1 MRDQLVADV
10 LAKSIWA
17 DWTKTPITGD
27 ASSRRYFRLSKTSE
41 AEAIVMDDPSRTT
54 AKFTEIATF
63 LTSLDL
69 TAPKIFLHDP
79 KLGMMVI
86 EDLGPNDFAAHL
98 RSEPKDE
105 ALLYTVATQTLCQLN
120 SQKTNLELGAIDAK
134 TAPTMINLAALH
146 YAPDPHCEND
156 LCDAMQ
162 SAFQATVDPTPYL
175 ALRDFHAENL
185 IWRPDRQGLDRVGL
199 LDFQDACYAPAGYD
213 LMSLIRDARRDVD
226 KEIALDC
233 ITQFCEATGRNA
245 QEFSAHLACISAQ
258 RNLRILGIFARLS
271 KQDGKIKYLSFLTRV
286 WNHLMTD
293 LSHPALS
300 ELKSTVVQHLPPP
313 NAETLQRLQS

>member
-17 DWTKTPITGD
+17 DWTRTPITGD
-27 ASSRRYFRLSKTSE
+27 ASSRRYFRLRKASE
-41 AEAIVMDDPSRTT
+41 ADIIVMDDPSRTT
-54 AKFTEIATF
+54 AKFAEIATF
-63 LTSLDL
+63 LTLSGFA
-69 TAPKIFLHDP
+69 APEIYLHDP
-79 KLGMMVI
+79 KLGIMVI

-98 RSEPKDE
+98 HNEPNGE
-105 ALLYTVATQTLCQLN
+105 ALLYKVATQTLCYLN
-120 SQKTNLELGAIDAK
+120 NQKTDLELGAIDAY

-146 YAPDPHCEND
+146 YAPDPSCENA

-162 SAFQATVDPTPYL
+162 SAFQAQVDPSPHL

-185 IWRPDRQGLDRVGL
+185 IWRPEQKGLDRVGL

-226 KEIALDC
+226 KKIALDC
-233 ITQFCEATGRNA
+233 ITQFCEATDRNP

-271 KQDGKIKYLSFLTRV
+271 KQDGKTKYLSFLPRV
-286 WNHLMTD
+286 WDHLMTD
-293 LSHPALS
+293 LSHPTLF
-300 ELKSTVVQHLPPP
+300 ELQSTVAQHLPPP